1 MCWNAGTLAGALLGG
16 GIGDPRTLGLDA
28 MFPAAFLALLAP
40 QLRRPGA
47 PVAAVAGAVIALA
60 LVPFAPAG
68 VPVIAA
74 LAGVVAGRARR
85 PAGRAR
91 GSGAMSWTVLLALCA
106 ISYALKAVGPVLA
119 GGRELGP
126 QVRQTLDL
134 VAVPLLAAL
143 ILVQTLSDGHR
154 LVLDA
159 RLPALA
165 VAAVLVWR
173 RAPFLVVVL
182 AAAATAALVR
192 ALA

>member
-1 MCWNAGTLAGALLGG
+1 MSWS
-16 GIGDPRTLGLDA
+16 
-28 MFPAAFLALLAP
+28 ALLA
-40 QLRRPGA
+40 L
-47 PVAAVAGAVIALA
+47 
-60 LVPFAPAG
+60 
-68 VPVIAA
+68 
-74 LAGVVAGRARR
+74 
-85 PAGRAR
+85 
-91 GSGAMSWTVLLALCA
+91 SA
-106 ISYALKAVGPVLA
+106 ISYALKASGPVLA
-119 GGRELGP
+119 GGRQLGP

-143 ILVQTLSDGHR
+143 ILVQTVSDGHN

-159 RLPALA
+159 RVPALA